1 MSDFAFLYKSIEDL
15 NILMERPLYHDFLP
29 CDKEE
34 LAYGSIAGKQKQII
48 NEITQNIENIAG
60 VDQKSEDALLEIL
73 KYYLSLLNSGNDY
86 TNQIIN
92 WEQLALYVTD
102 KLLDIHTCNILVIQL
117 EQLILDLFPPSICFV
132 SNIEEKLLCLIG
144 NGCPFYL
151 ILLIRKLIANKAFDI
166 NSVLEQSCIEW
177 LMEYGNIHGLLLF
190 NYCIK
195 YINDSCNAMLVVQC
209 YINNFNLFF
218 LSILDNQE
226 EEENECK
233 REYAFALIE
242 GIIEFLKTGNK
253 EIFLKIYTNLESKLV
268 ALIEMIDDESFS
280 IIAFILYHI
289 YSNTSQ
295 EVQLCKLLMRN
306 VSLSTGPIYV
316 KIILDCIEMLL
327 NDKENSAKAMQIFA
341 LKEFRQLMISYHETY
356 DDVAKLGVMALFNN
370 SRFTNDA
377 EFISKLFDLILDKK
391 TDGNYV
397 KMVIELQER
406 DDLRDFWVDSDV

>member
-1 MSDFAFLYKSIEDL
+1 M
-15 NILMERPLYHDFLP
+15 
-29 CDKEE
+29 
-34 LAYGSIAGKQKQII
+34 
-48 NEITQNIENIAG
+48 
-60 VDQKSEDALLEIL
+60 
-73 KYYLSLLNSGNDY
+73 
-86 TNQIIN
+86 
-92 WEQLALYVTD
+92 
-102 KLLDIHTCNILVIQL
+102 
-117 EQLILDLFPPSICFV
+117 
-132 SNIEEKLLCLIG
+132 
-144 NGCPFYL
+144 
-151 ILLIRKLIANKAFDI
+151 
-166 NSVLEQSCIEW
+166 
-177 LMEYGNIHGLLLF
+177 LF
-190 NYCIK
+190 NVISTILIY
-195 YINDSCNAMLVVQC
+195 
-209 YINNFNLFF
+209 FF